1 MLPVPIWDS
10 LPDLAWKDKVCLLT
24 YLSLQ
29 GPQVETPLRDDFQP
43 GLYIRTMKI
52 PAGTLLTGR
61 EHLRG
66 HLMRLIEGS
75 VIVIAPDGRFHF
87 DAPSEMHTK
96 PGFHAIVYAQTDVL
110 AATVH
115 PNPEESRDIDAL
127 EALWF
132 GPPANVVDR
141 GKLIYE
147 GLCLPQSQ
155 PLPH

>member
-10 LPDLAWKDKVCLLT
+10 LPEMAWKDKVCLLT

-29 GPQVETPLRDDFQP
+29 GPQVPTPLTHEFRP
-43 GLYIRTMKI
+43 GEYVRLMRI

-61 EHLRG
+61 EHLQG

-75 VIVIAPDGRFHF
+75 VTVVAPDGRFHF

-96 PGFHAIVYAQTDVL
+96 PGFHAIVYAETDVL

-127 EALWF
+127 ESKWF
-132 GPPANVVDR
+132 GTPESVVDR
-141 GKLIYE
+141 GKLIWE
-147 GLCLPQSQ
+147 GLCLPSSQ
-155 PLPH
+155 QQPH